1 MRNRMS
7 SRARM
12 PAFAGSLM
20 AVLALLGL
28 GESAQGKVVAP
39 SGGIDPPSICN
50 AIAGNLVANCG
61 FETGNFS
68 GWTTTAA
75 AAGSLFGVDGNPNS
89 GTFAAYFGAVTPPFE
104 DMISQSIPTIA
115 GHAYSISFF
124 LDNAG
129 GSPNQFTAMFDG
141 TTLLSLTNSAPF
153 PYTEF
158 TDTVIATGSST
169 TLSFAAYQ
177 VPSFFYLDDV
187 SVLSVAVPEPASLV
201 LLGGALL
208 AFGVT
213 RRQRR
218 AV

>member
-12 PAFAGSLM
+12 PALAGSLM
-20 AVLALLGL
+20 VALVLLGL
-28 GESAQGKVVAP
+28 GEAAQGKVVD
-39 SGGIDPPSICN
+39 SSDGIDPPSICN
-50 AIAGNLVANCG
+50 AIAGNLVTNCG
-61 FETGNFS
+61 FETGSFS
-68 GWTTTAA
+68 GWTTTPA

-89 GTFAAYFGAVTPPFE
+89 GTFAAFFGAVTPPFE

-115 GHAYSISFF
+115 GHAYTISFF

-129 GSPNQFTAMFDG
+129 GPANQFTAMFGG

-158 TDTVIATGSST
+158 TDTVTATGSST

-187 SVLSVAVPEPASLV
+187 SVLSVAVPEPASLA

-208 AFGVT
+208 VFGVT
-213 RRQRR
+213 RRRR
-218 AV
+218 GSV